1 MKIGPYQVTARRKG
15 LPSFSKTLPTKR
27 SVTIVGAT
35 PSLYLLIDNDGA
47 HWSPRTGQLS
57 YTNWTIDLLD
67 LREIRKFL
75 REKGSKHL

>member
-15 LPSFSKTLPTKR
+15 LPPFCTNTAR
-27 SVTIVGAT
+27 ERRVTIVGAT